1 MTAPRPRLFNRF
13 GRAADPRRPAVV
25 EALRVLATVAAED
38 ADYART
44 QNGVG
49 FSKADSTK
57 GHNLAQLSPSAV
69 LSSDTLL
76 ADVLR
81 LAGRYRR
88 QASRVSQGSL
98 L

>member
-1 MTAPRPRLFNRF
+1 MTAPRPSLFTRF

-25 EALRVLATVAAED
+25 EALRVLSTVAAED
-38 ADYART
+38 ADYAKT

-57 GHNLAQLSPSAV
+57 GHSLAALGPAAV
-69 LSSDTLL
+69 LASDALL

-81 LAGRYRR
+81 LAARYRR
-88 QASRVSQGSL
+88 QASRVSQGKL